1 MVFYGGRVGIILV
14 RTFVSGILIMSIS
27 TACNKKN
34 TEPEIVDNPQEAVWK
49 LNKNVEGLKSI
60 AAGIAAADSVAIFS
74 IQYNED
80 GSVMKIG
87 ADDPCPCGSG
97 KKYKK
102 CCGKNA

>member
-1 MVFYGGRVGIILV
+1 MVFYGGRVGVILV

-34 TEPEIVDNPQEAVWK
+34 AEPEIVDNPQEAVWK
-49 LNKNVEGLKSI
+49 LNKNVEGLKNI

-80 GSVMKIG
+80 GSVLYRLLSRN
-87 ADDPCPCGSG
+87 CR
-97 KKYKK
+97 
-102 CCGKNA
+102 